1 MKFSICTPPSL
12 LPLPPIWDSRVL
24 SGHHLAAQ
32 PHFWSFLGR
41 FSRESKSHPDIKLC
55 LFRDE
60 WSAKWRS
67 SPPTAAT
74 AGAGADLKSTF
85 GKSFPKLCFV
95 KYLDWSGDGFF
106 NYLHCVKCY
115 VKPKNILKRS
125 SSDKRS
131 GKSTKYPKSNS
142 HSQTKRPEPSDGF
155 LKYLED
161 EVSVEWRHV
170 FLVEHP
176 QCAATQYGATTKRRT
191 LEAGQFLI

>member
-12 LPLPPIWDSRVL
+12 LPLPPIWDSQVL
-24 SGHHLAAQ
+24 SGHHLAAH

-95 KYLDWSGDGFF
+95 KYLDLSGDGFF
-106 NYLHCVKCY
+106 NDLHCVMCY
-115 VKPKNILKRS
+115 FKPRNILKRS
-125 SSDKRS
+125 SSDERS
-131 GKSTKYPKSNS
+131 EKAQNIPKVIPIPKQSD
-142 HSQTKRPEPSDGF
+142 PSP
-155 LKYLED
+155 LM
-161 EVSVEWRHV
+161 V
-170 FLVEHP
+170 FLN
-176 QCAATQYGATTKRRT
+176 TLKTK
-191 LEAGQFLI
+191 